1 MRSRSAL
8 CPGPGRSGS
17 RLAVPRHRRGRRAG
31 PGAAGRRPQ
40 AGGAPGAGERPRR
53 EAAGGGTEAVPGQS
67 AAGAPRPY
75 GYRGRGSGRQP
86 GEEAGAT
93 GGGAGRPRGTH
104 RPAAARPGRRPTLPG
119 TKRSRS
125 SAAEHDVTAAPARP
139 APPAARTARRSSL
152 VAAWGTAWKERGRAR
167 RARAKWEVAARMR
180 HREGGH
186 TCTAERMR
194 GAYYAYWGS
203 GRRVMRGGGNPW
215 DETGAQPSPAQPMRV
230 RGAEEKERLPPCFA
244 LVNRLPVIGLGSLFS
259 IHGGGGGRVSTQG
272 PVPPSRGRHRKQQES
287 TEPKGCEI

>member
-1 MRSRSAL
+1 
-8 CPGPGRSGS
+8 
-17 RLAVPRHRRGRRAG
+17 
-31 PGAAGRRPQ
+31 
-40 AGGAPGAGERPRR
+40 
-53 EAAGGGTEAVPGQS
+53 
-67 AAGAPRPY
+67 
-75 GYRGRGSGRQP
+75 
-86 GEEAGAT
+86 
-93 GGGAGRPRGTH
+93 
-104 RPAAARPGRRPTLPG
+104 
-119 TKRSRS
+119 
-125 SAAEHDVTAAPARP
+125 
-139 APPAARTARRSSL
+139 
-152 VAAWGTAWKERGRAR
+152 
-167 RARAKWEVAARMR
+167 
-180 HREGGH
+180 
-186 TCTAERMR
+186 MR